1 MDSNPPDH
9 PAPANAPAVAPKKIW
24 RAGTLTYTTTGLVVL
39 FIWLL
44 FGDFAWQL
52 KERSVTATAQLLLKR
67 FDSSDLLVGLLI
79 GSMPA
84 ALGMILGPIVSV
96 KSDRHRGRWGRRIP
110 YLMVPLP
117 FVVASMVGLAL
128 SPAIGGAIHTALGE
142 GSPGLNFCVL
152 ATFAGFWGIFEVGTV
167 IANSIFGG
175 LVNDVVPQ
183 AIIGRFFA
191 LFRIVSLLDGILF
204 NYFLIKHAEQH
215 FIWIFVGTGLVYG
228 IGFALMC
235 LNVKEGE
242 YPPPE
247 PLSEVAGPGR
257 LQGVRSYLRECFATP
272 YYLWVFIAQTLC
284 MLSFGPVNA
293 FSIFYAKS
301 LDMSMETYG
310 KYIAASYLCS
320 LILAY
325 FLGSMADRFHPLRMG
340 IATIALYAGF
350 MLWGAGYATDAG
362 RFGIAFVAHTILSGT
377 YFTSTASIGQRLYPK
392 LKFAQFASAASI
404 LIAATAAIL
413 PPTVGLILDLSGHN
427 YRLTFLMG
435 GILAFLGL
443 ISLVVVHHKW
453 IRLGGPKN
461 YVAPH
466 ADPVAN

>member
-1 MDSNPPDH
+1 METSPSGDI
-9 PAPANAPAVAPKKIW
+9 APTKSPKKTW
-24 RAGTLTYTTTGLVVL
+24 KAGTLTYTSAGLVVL
-39 FIWLL
+39 FCWLL

-79 GSMPA
+79 GSLPA
-84 ALGMILGPIVSV
+84 AMGMILGPIVSV

-110 YLMVPLP
+110 YLLVPLP

-128 SPAIGGAIHTALGE
+128 SPVIGEAIHIALAE
-142 GSPGLNFCVL
+142 SSPGLNFCVL
-152 ATFAGFWGIFEVGTV
+152 ATFAGFWGIFEVATV

-175 LVNDVVPQ
+175 LINDVVPQ

-215 FIWIFVGTGLVYG
+215 FVWIFIGTGLVYG

-247 PLSEVAGPGR
+247 PLSETAKSGR
-257 LQGVRSYLRECFATP
+257 MQGVRSYLRECYATP

-284 MLSFGPVNA
+284 MLSFGPVNS

-310 KYIAASYLCS
+310 KYIAVSYLCS

-340 IATIALYAGF
+340 IVTIALYAGF
-350 MLWGAGYATDAG
+350 MLWGAGFATDAG

-392 LKFAQFASAASI
+392 MKFAQFASAAAI
-404 LIAATAAIL
+404 LIAATAAVL
-413 PPTVGLILDLSGHN
+413 PPAVGYMLDLSGHN
-427 YRLTFLMG
+427 YRLTFVMAS
-435 GILAFLGL
+435 ILASLGL
-443 ISLVVVHHKW
+443 VALIVVHHKW
-453 IRLGGPKN
+453 NKLGGAKH

-466 ADPVAN
+466 ADPVPLAEA